1 MTRSKPPRPSSRPPR
16 RSHPSGPTRPAPS
29 SSTAKAPPAP
39 PPPPREFFSP
49 GLAPIGAPERF
60 LLAAA
65 EAGIRFEPGEV
76 ERLGRYLA
84 ILLDANTRFN
94 LTAIKDPDDAWEKH
108 ILDSLTLLPV
118 LADLQGDDAGAVRIA
133 DIGSGGGAPAIPLAI
148 VMPTA
153 RFTLIESTAKKAD
166 FLRACAADLGLTNVE
181 VLCERAETLGAH
193 GSLLRAQFD
202 AVTAR
207 AVGRMAILA
216 ELAVPLAKV
225 GGLVA
230 LVKGQQADA
239 ELEEAKQALYLLHA
253 SHAGTVDTPTG
264 RIVVLE
270 KRRTTPVDF
279 PRKPG
284 EPARA
289 PLGVARERPSRE
301 DRAKAPAR
309 EKKPRGARR
318 EG

>member
-1 MTRSKPPRPSSRPPR
+1 MTRSKPRPR
-16 RSHPSGPTRPAPS
+16 PTRPHAQRQASKPPS
-29 SSTAKAPPAP
+29 PPEPPA
-39 PPPPREFFSP
+39 PPREFFAP
-49 GLAPIGAPERF
+49 GLAPLGAPASF
-60 LLAAA
+60 LVAAN
-65 EAGIRFEPGEV
+65 EANIRFEPGEV
-76 ERLGRYLA
+76 ETLGRYLA
-84 ILLDANTRFN
+84 VLLDANTRFN
-94 LTAIKDPDDAWEKH
+94 LTAIKDPADAWEKH

-118 LADLQGDDAGAVRIA
+118 LADLQNDEGAIRIA

-148 VMPTA
+148 VMPKA
-153 RFTLIESTAKKAD
+153 KFTLIESTAKKAD
-166 FLRACAADLGLTNVE
+166 FLRACAAELGLANIE
-181 VLCERAETLGAH
+181 VVCERAETLGAH

-207 AVGRMAILA
+207 AVGRLAILA
-216 ELAVPLAKV
+216 ELAVPLVKV

-301 DRAKAPAR
+301 DRAKAPPR
-309 EKKPRGARR
+309 EKKPRGPRR